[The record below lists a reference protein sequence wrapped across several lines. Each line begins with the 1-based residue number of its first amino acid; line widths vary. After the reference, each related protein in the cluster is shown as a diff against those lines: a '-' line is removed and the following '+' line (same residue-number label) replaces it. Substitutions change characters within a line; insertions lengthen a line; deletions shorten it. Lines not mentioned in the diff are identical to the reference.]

1 MCKDN
6 NSSKTA
12 QKLPRSCGVLLHIT
26 SLPGRC
32 EIGDIGPAA
41 HGFLDFL
48 REAGARYWQFL
59 PLHPTDAGFGD
70 SPYMSFSAFAG
81 NPLLISPELLAVEKL
96 LDSDDILQ
104 LAGLPT
110 DSVDFE
116 RLIPAKESLLRKAFG
131 RFVERG
137 VPAEFDAFRSG
148 NASWLPDYALFM
160 ALKGRYPSCAWNA
173 WPGGLARREASAI
186 KKARHELAAEIMYH
200 EFLQYV
206 FETQWHALKLA
217 AQERGI
223 GLIGDL
229 PIYVGF
235 DSADVWSAPD
245 MFDLDPE
252 TLLPAH
258 VAGVPP
264 DYFSETGQRWG
275 NPLYKWRTADDAPNM
290 PVFDWWVARLGR
302 MLDLVDL
309 LRIDH
314 FRGIE
319 AYWEIPAEE
328 KTAINGRWVKGP
340 DAALFEHL
348 QNRLGKLPILAEDL
362 GIITP
367 EVAELRD
374 GFGFPG
380 MKIIQF
386 AFDSGPDNPYLAFNY
401 ESPNCVVYTGTHDN
415 DTTVG
420 WFRNAISEDGR
431 NRVREHIGN
440 GPDDDIHWQ
449 IIRYALSSTARLA
462 IIPVQ
467 DLLGLP
473 SSGRMNTPGLPHG
486 NWRWRCQA
494 DMLSHELGARLS
506 SLLRLYRR

>member
-1 MCKDN
+1 MRNDN
-6 NSSKTA
+6 NSSRTA

-26 SLPGRC
+26 SLPARC
-32 EIGDIGPAA
+32 GIGDLGPAA
-41 HGFLDFL
+41 HDFLDFL
-48 REAGARYWQFL
+48 REAGVRYWQFL
-59 PLHPTDAGFGD
+59 PLHPTDASFGD

-81 NPLLISPELLAVEKL
+81 NPLLISPELLADDNL
-96 LDSDDILQ
+96 LDPDDIVP
-104 LAGLPT
+104 LADFPT

-116 RLIPAKESLLRKAFG
+116 RLVPAKERLYRKAFG

-137 VPAEFDAFRSG
+137 VPVEFDVFRSG

-160 ALKGRYPSCAWNA
+160 ALKTRYPSCAWNA
-173 WPGGLARREASAI
+173 WPAELARRDASAMDN
-186 KKARHELAAEIMYH
+186 ARQELSSEVMYH
-200 EFLQYV
+200 EFLQ
-206 FETQWHALKLA
+206 FLFDAQWHALKMA
-217 AQERGI
+217 AKEREI

-245 MFDLDPE
+245 MFDLDTE

-258 VAGVPP
+258 VSGVPP

-275 NPLYKWRTADDAPNM
+275 NPLYKWLTCDGAPNM

-302 MLDLVDL
+302 MIELVDL

-314 FRGIE
+314 FRGME
-319 AYWEIPAEE
+319 SYWEIPAAE

-340 DAALFEHL
+340 DASLFEYL
-348 QNRLGKLPILAEDL
+348 QKRIGKLPILAEDL

-367 EVAELRD
+367 EVAKLRD
-374 GFGFPG
+374 DFGFPG

-415 DTTVG
+415 DTTNG
-420 WFRNAISEDGR
+420 WFWNAMSDEGR
-431 NRVREHIGN
+431 HRVREHVGIY
-440 GPDDDIHWQ
+440 PDNDIHWRV
-449 IIRYALSSTARLA
+449 IRYALSSTARLA
-462 IIPVQ
+462 IIPAQ
-467 DLLGLP
+467 DLLGL
-473 SSGRMNTPGLPHG
+473 SSDSRMNTPGLPEG
-486 NWRWRCQA
+486 NWRWRTGG
-494 DMLSHELGARLS
+494 MPREIGERLS
-506 SLLRLYRR
+506 SLLKLYRR

>member
-1 MCKDN
+1 MCN
-6 NSSKTA
+6 YNHSTQAS
-12 QKLPRSCGVLLHIT
+12 QNLPRSCGVLLHIT
-26 SLPGRC
+26 SLPARC
-32 EIGDIGPAA
+32 GIGDLGPAA
-41 HGFLDFL
+41 HDFLDFL
-48 REAGARYWQFL
+48 RAAGVRYWQFL

-81 NPLLISPELLAVEKL
+81 NPLMISPELLAGEAL
-96 LDSDDILQ
+96 IDHDDIDP
-104 LAGLPT
+104 LANMST
-110 DSVDFE
+110 DFVDFE
-116 RLIPAKESLLRKAFG
+116 RLVPAKETLFRKAFR
-131 RFVERG
+131 RFIERER
-137 VPAEFDAFRSG
+137 PDEFDAFRSR
-148 NASWLPDYALFM
+148 NASWLTDYALFM
-160 ALKGRYPSCAWNA
+160 ALKGRYPSSAWNS
-173 WPGGLARREASAI
+173 WPAGLARRDASAMES
-186 KKARHELAAEIMYH
+186 ARSELSSGIMYH
-200 EFLQYV
+200 EFLQYL
-206 FETQWHALKLA
+206 FDAQWHSLKKA

-235 DSADVWSAPD
+235 DSADVWSSPD

-252 TLLPAH
+252 TFLPAH

-275 NPLYKWRTADDAPNM
+275 NPLYKWLTCDGAPNM
-290 PVFDWWVARLGR
+290 PVFDWWAARLGR
-302 MLDLVDL
+302 MLEWVDL

-319 AYWEIPAEE
+319 AYWEIPAAE

-340 DAALFEHL
+340 DSALFEHL
-348 QNRLGKLPILAEDL
+348 QNRLGRLPILAEDL

-367 EVAELRD
+367 EVARLRD

-386 AFDSGPDNPYLAFNY
+386 AFDSGSDNPYLAFNY

-415 DTTVG
+415 DTTAG
-420 WFRNAISEDGR
+420 WFRNAMSDEGR
-431 NRVREHIGN
+431 HRVREHVGFC
-440 GPDDDIHWQ
+440 PDDDIHWQ
-449 IIRYALSSTARLA
+449 VMRYAISSTARLA

-467 DLLGLP
+467 DLLGL
-473 SSGRMNTPGLPHG
+473 SSAGRMNTPGLPEG
-486 NWRWRCQA
+486 NWRWRCRA
-494 DMLSHELGARLS
+494 DALSPGIAERLA